1 MICGECW
8 ISGAG
13 ALDCS
18 RPEHLADR
26 EVDSIPLPAAAAG
39 VLGQLGLWESDAG
52 GVEGQGA
59 GDDSR
64 GERK

>member
-8 ISGAG
+8 LETGSPLG
-13 ALDCS
+13 CS
-18 RPEHLADR
+18 RPEHLAHRQMDG
-26 EVDSIPLPAAAAG
+26 IPLPAAASG
-39 VLGQLGLWESDAG
+39 VLGQLGLWEAEAG
-52 GVEGQGA
+52 GVEGEGA